1 MRQKF
6 DAIWSKYMTTSLKR
20 PLGLTFWVVAYRTL
34 DCMFNLCVISSYI
47 IAQAPD
53 VDFSKNPYADG
64 KFKFND
70 QILLDE
76 IDVGNK
82 VCTACELN

>member
-1 MRQKF
+1 MMCLF
-6 DAIWSKYMTTSLKR
+6 T
-20 PLGLTFWVVAYRTL
+20 
-34 DCMFNLCVISSYI
+34 

-70 QILLDE
+70 QTLQDE

-82 VCTACELN
+82 VCTAC